1 MGAIERWGPAGGV
14 DGRTPPSRHPSLS
27 GRPGRAPLVGS
38 TAVPSAWRPVA
49 GQVALIEREDDD
61 ARVTGV
67 VLGAEDDSIVVH
79 LGGSRPAVA
88 PGEVVA
94 SFVAP
99 DALYRVRA
107 TLSLHDGTA
116 GLVDLRSHHVER
128 VQRRTASRVAL
139 TIPVVLSNFD
149 EPAAG
154 DRTAFSSVS
163 GQTVDVGEGGCRVR
177 VAGLFPEGCDPTVT
191 LELPTGRTVVA
202 LAAVSQVLEL
212 PEGYEYRLV
221 FLSVDPVDRVA
232 LRDLARD

>member
-1 MGAIERWGPAGGV
+1 MGVQHRAGAAGAGGSAGSV
-14 DGRTPPSRHPSLS
+14 DRHPSRRGWNALVVS
-27 GRPGRAPLVGS
+27 RPM
-38 TAVPSAWRPVA
+38 PSAWRPVA

-61 ARVTGV
+61 DRMTGV
-67 VLGAEDDSIVVH
+67 VLGAQEGAIVVH
-79 LGGSRPAVA
+79 LGGSRSGVA

-116 GLVDLRSHHVER
+116 GLVDLHSHHVER

-139 TIPVVLSNFD
+139 TVPVVLSNFD

-154 DRTAFSSVS
+154 DPSAFSSLGGES
-163 GQTVDVGEGGCRVR
+163 VDVGEGGCRVR
-177 VAGLFPEGCDPTVT
+177 VKDAFPEGCDPTVT

-202 LAAVSQVLEL
+202 LAAISQAIPL
-212 PEGYEYRLV
+212 PVGYEYRLV
-221 FLSVDPVDRVA
+221 FLSIDPADRAA
-232 LRDLARD
+232 LGELAKD